1 MTFVRELETKP
12 RRKWNME
19 LPTWVK
25 RRLILFLNLS
35 VGCAVGRSP
44 DSGYSRMMVDYLRR
58 QKNPVTAGLVYDA
71 EDYKYSPAKFYVI
84 WLDEFK
90 IITHHKGN

>member
-1 MTFVRELETKP
+1 MAKA
-12 RRKWNME
+12 
-19 LPTWVK
+19 
-25 RRLILFLNLS
+25 FLLKL
-35 VGCAVGRSP
+35 
-44 DSGYSRMMVDYLRR
+44 DYIH
-58 QKNPVTAGLVYDA
+58 QNPVTAGLVYDA